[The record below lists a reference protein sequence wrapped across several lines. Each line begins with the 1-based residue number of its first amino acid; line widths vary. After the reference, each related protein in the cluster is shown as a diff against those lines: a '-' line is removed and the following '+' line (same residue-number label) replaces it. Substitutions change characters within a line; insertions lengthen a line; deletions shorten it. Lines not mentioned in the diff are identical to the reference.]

1 MHAFPTRRSS
11 DLRARNDLAH
21 RLREAGNQPMI
32 DGPFERL
39 STILTDVRDAITRM
53 RMQRLE
59 LLFSAFPRL
68 IRDLSAELGKLVAV
82 ELEGGDVELED
93 RKSTRLNSSH

>member
-1 MHAFPTRRSS
+1 
-11 DLRARNDLAH
+11 
-21 RLREAGNQPMI
+21 MI
-32 DGPFERL
+32 GGPFEPL

-68 IRDLSAELGKLVAV
+68 IRALSAELGKLVAV
-82 ELEGGDVELED
+82 ELEGGAVELD
-93 RKSTRLNSSH
+93 RAMIEMIREPLPHLLRNAIAPGIESSEIGRAVCWEIVG